1 MAELIAQT
9 AKLAHSTAVSLLAHS
24 QIKEGAKIPEILLK
38 DNPETA
44 TVKVHDTP
52 GKILIVG
59 VPGAFTPPCSSQV
72 PGYIENYQK
81 FVDKGF
87 GGIYIVSVNDAFVM
101 NAWKEK
107 LAPQGTPVHFVADDT
122 AHFVSALG
130 LVMDATG
137 LLGGP
142 RSKRFVIIA
151 QDGKVVRVKVEDEAP
166 NVTVTKADAILAES
180 EI

>member
-1 MAELIAQT
+1 MSGLVAQA
-9 AKLAHSTAVSLLAHS
+9 AKVAHSTAVNLLSRS
-24 QIKEGAKIPEILLK
+24 QIKEGDKIPEILLK

-44 TVKVHDTP
+44 TVKVHDVP

-59 VPGAFTPPCSSQV
+59 VPGAFTPPCSSQI

-87 GGIYIVSVNDAFVM
+87 GGIYVVGVNDAFVM

-107 LAPQGTPVHFVADDT
+107 LAPQGTPIHFVADDQ
-122 AHFVSALG
+122 AQFVSALG

-142 RSKRFVIIA
+142 RSKRFVILA
-151 QDGKVVRVKVEDEAP
+151 QDGKAVRVKVEDEAP
-166 NVTVTKADAILAES
+166 NVTCTKADSVLEDI
-180 EI
+180 

>member
-1 MAELIAQT
+1 MAGIITGA
-9 AKLAHSTAVSLLAHS
+9 AKLAHSTAVGLLSRS
-24 QIKEGAKIPEILLK
+24 QIKEGDKIPEILLK

-44 TVKVHDTP
+44 TVKVHDVP

-81 FVDKGF
+81 FVDRGF
-87 GGIYIVSVNDAFVM
+87 GAIYVVAVNDAFVVK
-101 NAWKEK
+101 AWKEK

-122 AHFVSALG
+122 AQFVSSLG

-142 RSKRFVIIA
+142 RSK
-151 QDGKVVRVKVEDEAP
+151 DGKVVRVKVEDEAP
-166 NVTVTKADAILAES
+166 NVTVTKAESVLEEAI
-180 EI
+180 

>member
-1 MAELIAQT
+1 MSGLIAQAAKIGHT
-9 AKLAHSTAVSLLAHS
+9 AAVNLLSRS
-24 QIKEGAKIPEILLK
+24 QIKEGDEIPKILLK

-44 TVKVHDTP
+44 TVKVHDIP

-87 GGIYIVSVNDAFVM
+87 GGIYIVAVNDAFVV

-107 LAPQGTPVHFVADDT
+107 LAPQGTPVQFVADDT
-122 AHFVSALG
+122 V
-130 LVMDATG
+130 
-137 LLGGP
+137 
-142 RSKRFVIIA
+142 
-151 QDGKVVRVKVEDEAP
+151 
-166 NVTVTKADAILAES
+166 
-180 EI
+180 